1 MADIIGFGP
10 IQDSNVSKYTA
21 YKNWSFTSQS
31 FTQGGYN
38 VLRGIYPGNA
48 IIAISSSTAVGEL
61 QNWDGTYMKNIY
73 YGINHLYYNFY
84 SKFGYVNYE
93 MGGFERKLN
102 HDLLVYSVPRIK
114 TGDQIRLS
122 SINLTIIGSLN
133 EIITLQD
140 NGNYELIDT
149 RINTSSFVSSPII
162 YLGFNDGF
170 NLNRPANQYSE
181 YNVTYIP
188 GISSSNYTHGYQ
200 ASFNGSS
207 SAMIINNPVDDWFNT
222 FDGDFAI
229 SFWATPITPSGAP
242 ADQTVI
248 SKKWIDNTSNSTLL
262 SAYPFHI
269 NYNSAG
275 QTFEC
280 FRSDGI
286 NTISLNIDLMLDTQA
301 HIVLQKTGSNI
312 EGYLN
317 GSLFTS
323 TADIVTGKVSN
334 HSNIYVGCT
343 SKNALSIANPF
354 NGYLDEMRIFD
365 KALTTAE
372 ITSLSTLTDTNYLAL
387 QTNKV
392 GNVFYE
398 QGIMVYSPYQN
409 ELISGSY
416 GSKDFNLA
424 YRSSLDIEQYK
435 YYINVPMDQYNT
447 STNPSLYDITGSL
460 NSFASGS
467 DFHPY
472 ITTIGLYD
480 MNYQLVAVA
489 KLAAPIPK
497 RNDIDLNLEV
507 RFDRS

>member
-1 MADIIGFGP
+1 MATSNVLST
-10 IQDSNVSKYTA
+10 IQDSNVTKYTA
-21 YKNWSFTSQS
+21 HKNWSFTSQS
-31 FTQGGYN
+31 FTQSGYN
-38 VLRGIYPGNA
+38 VLRGIYPDNT
-48 IIAISSSTAVGEL
+48 IIAISSSLAIGEY
-61 QNWDGTYMKNIY
+61 QNWDGSYMKNVY
-73 YGINHLYYNFY
+73 YGVDHLYYNFY
-84 SKFGYVNYE
+84 SRFGYMNYDISD
-93 MGGFERKLN
+93 FTRTLN
-102 HDLLVYSVPRIK
+102 HDLLVYSIPRIK
-114 TGDQIRLS
+114 TGDKIKLS
-122 SINLTIIGSLN
+122 SATLVYTGAQN
-133 EIITLQD
+133 ESITLKD
-140 NGNYELIDT
+140 NGKYELIDT
-149 RINTSSFVSSPII
+149 RINTSSFVGHPIV

-170 NLNRPANQYSE
+170 DSIRPITHYSE
-181 YNVTYIP
+181 YDVNYIA
-188 GISSSNYTHGYQ
+188 GISSSNYSHGYQ

-207 SAMIINNPVDDWFNT
+207 SAIIVTNPSNDWFNS

-229 SFWATPITPSGAP
+229 SFWATPITPPVPLAN
-242 ADQTVI
+242 QTVI
-248 SKKWIDNTSNSTLL
+248 SKKWFDSVLL
-262 SAYPFHI
+262 NAYPFHI
-269 NYNSAG
+269 NYNFTSQA
-275 QTFEC
+275 FEC
-280 FRSDGI
+280 FKSDGI
-286 NTISLNIDLMLDTQA
+286 NTVSLNIDSMLDTQA

-323 TADIVTGKVSN
+323 TADIVKNKVSN

-343 SKNALSIANPF
+343 NKTDISISDPF

-365 KALTTAE
+365 RALTTAE

-398 QGIMVYSPYQN
+398 QGMMVYSPYQN
-409 ELISGSY
+409 ELITGSY
-416 GSKDFNLA
+416 GSKDFTLA

-447 STNPSLYDITGSL
+447 STNTSLYDITGSL

-497 RNDIDLNLEV
+497 RNDIDLNFEV